1 MESGLRKQRDNL
13 QIQLD
18 KAAQREA
25 MLEARLGELEEKLL
39 LEDSVWSE
47 LALDPRITPEAM
59 ALKLRR
65 AKEMQAWAQRA
76 EEDERRARIAA
87 EERLKQLEQERDAAQ
102 EALMRA
108 NAKLADLSRP
118 TSILQ
123 EVRQRR
129 SQPAAAGSPPQG
141 NAAQASTQ
149 DDVSPLV
156 SMEVLKIDAR
166 EQGRQLLHAAM
177 NDAYQRAGIDAGMVR
192 ADAGTDRA
200 RFAAR
205 AVEMSCSPAPAAA
218 VAGGGGGGGG
228 GRASSAQVVEMN
240 LRLNT
245 DFQTAG
251 QEGSTQRQI
260 FINDLK
266 QDLAHASGICVCVCA
281 CVCVCVS
288 VCTHTYVYTYIH
300 PSIQHTYN

>member
-1 MESGLRKQRDNL
+1 M
-13 QIQLD
+13 QLD

-102 EALMRA
+102 EALMRV

-149 DDVSPLV
+149 NDVSPLV

-192 ADAGTDRA
+192 ADAGMDRA

-205 AVEMSCSPAPAAA
+205 AVEMSCSPAQAAAA
-218 VAGGGGGGGG
+218 VAGGGGEGGAGGG

-251 QEGSTQRQI
+251 QEGSTQRHV
-260 FINDLK
+260 FIKDLK
-266 QDLAHASGICVCVCA
+266 QDLAHASGAAAAGIHTHA
-281 CVCVCVS
+281 R
-288 VCTHTYVYTYIH
+288 THT
-300 PSIQHTYN
+300 HTHTSFAVLQYQ

>member
-1 MESGLRKQRDNL
+1 M
-13 QIQLD
+13 QLD

-102 EALMRA
+102 EALMRV

-149 DDVSPLV
+149 NDVSPLV

-192 ADAGTDRA
+192 ADAGMDRA

-205 AVEMSCSPAPAAA
+205 AVEMSCSPAQAAAA
-218 VAGGGGGGGG
+218 VAGGGGEGGAGGG

-251 QEGSTQRQI
+251 QEGSTQRHV
-260 FINDLK
+260 FIKDLK
-266 QDLAHASGICVCVCA
+266 QDLAHASGAAAAGIHTHA
-281 CVCVCVS
+281 RTHAH
-288 VCTHTYVYTYIH
+288 THTSFAVLQY
-300 PSIQHTYN
+300 Q

>member
-1 MESGLRKQRDNL
+1 M
-13 QIQLD
+13 QLD

-149 DDVSPLV
+149 NDVSPLV
-156 SMEVLKIDAR
+156 SIEVLKIDAR

-192 ADAGTDRA
+192 ADAGMDRA
-200 RFAAR
+200 RFAGR
-205 AVEMSCSPAPAAA
+205 PVEMSCSPAPAAA
-218 VAGGGGGGGG
+218 AVAGGGGG
-228 GRASSAQVVEMN
+228 GRASSAQVVEIN

-251 QEGSTQRQI
+251 QEGSTQRQV
-260 FINDLK
+260 FIKDLK
-266 QDLAHASGICVCVCA
+266 QDLAHASGAAAAGIH
-281 CVCVCVS
+281 
-288 VCTHTYVYTYIH
+288 THT
-300 PSIQHTYN
+300 HTHTHQIFSTVVPII

>member
-1 MESGLRKQRDNL
+1 M
-13 QIQLD
+13 QLD

-102 EALMRA
+102 EALMRV

-149 DDVSPLV
+149 NDVSPLV
-156 SMEVLKIDAR
+156 SIEVLKIDAR

-192 ADAGTDRA
+192 ADAGMDRA

-205 AVEMSCSPAPAAA
+205 AVEMSCSPAQAAAA
-218 VAGGGGGGGG
+218 VAGGGGEGGAGGG

-251 QEGSTQRQI
+251 QEGSTQRHV
-260 FINDLK
+260 FIKDLK
-266 QDLAHASGICVCVCA
+266 QDLAHASGAAAAGIHTHA
-281 CVCVCVS
+281 RTHAH
-288 VCTHTYVYTYIH
+288 THTSFAVLQY
-300 PSIQHTYN
+300 Q